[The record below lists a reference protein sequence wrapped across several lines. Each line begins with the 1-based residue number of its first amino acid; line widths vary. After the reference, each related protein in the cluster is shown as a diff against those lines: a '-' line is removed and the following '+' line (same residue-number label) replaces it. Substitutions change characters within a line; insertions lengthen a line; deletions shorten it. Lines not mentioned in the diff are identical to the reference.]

1 MAAQKNI
8 ESPRTILILR
18 LTRIERESRSAIFAE
33 HRLPACSSRQLA
45 ANRVVLARRWLH
57 RLRKLHL
64 AGSQML
70 QASSLCSPERN
81 LHGDRRFNGWMGVV
95 TDEFEILELEVM
107 NVFDSR
113 IQFQPR

>member
-1 MAAQKNI
+1 MGDANTGRPSRSRYALCSCKSISTEVSARNTTAAQKNI

-18 LTRIERESRSAIFAE
+18 LTHLERGSRSAISGE

-70 QASSLCSPERN
+70 QASSLGSPERSTP
-81 LHGDRRFNGWMGVV
+81 LWR
-95 TDEFEILELEVM
+95 L
-107 NVFDSR
+107 
-113 IQFQPR
+113 